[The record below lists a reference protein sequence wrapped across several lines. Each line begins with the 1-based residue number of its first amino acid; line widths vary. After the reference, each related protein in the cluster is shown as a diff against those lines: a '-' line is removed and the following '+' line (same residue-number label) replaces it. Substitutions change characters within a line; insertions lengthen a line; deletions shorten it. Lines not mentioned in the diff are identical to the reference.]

1 MEMEEVRKR
10 AEGAVHM
17 REEKTGREDLAQRF
31 LVKNLCIKGQ
41 SGFFKAFQMILSY
54 RQISEPL
61 TSTTLQMAI
70 RSSFQLFSFYYFL
83 Y

>member
-17 REEKTGREDLAQRF
+17 REEKTGREDLAERF
-31 LVKNLCIKGQ
+31 LVKNLCTEGQ

-54 RQISEPL
+54 HQISEPL

>member
-17 REEKTGREDLAQRF
+17 REEKTGREDLVQRF